1 MNLLDKRFRSKTSS
15 AAHLPPVRLVL
26 ILSKSL
32 SALNYANHDTVSIQI
47 MPPDGVGRVLRISCF
62 QSEKMLMEASV

>member
-26 ILSKSL
+26 SLSKRL
-32 SALNYANHDTVSIQI
+32 SSLNYTDYDTVSK
-47 MPPDGVGRVLRISCF
+47 GGGKRV
-62 QSEKMLMEASV
+62 